1 MQTTLSV
8 FEGVSPIIKLYL
20 TTSYCWIAL
29 NEEDSRCRNSTNLDH
44 TSSSNLELSIAL
56 AKCSWCLVDVWPG
69 GSITQLS
76 GQGQPA
82 VAVAAA
88 ATPAAALQIQFLISF
103 KEQEV
108 GRSFVTQTWAGLL
121 LL

>member
-1 MQTTLSV
+1 MYVANTD
-8 FEGVSPIIKLYL
+8 SPLI
-20 TTSYCWIAL
+20 
-29 NEEDSRCRNSTNLDH
+29 TNL
-44 TSSSNLELSIAL
+44 SLNNLELSIAL

-82 VAVAAA
+82 VAAAVA

-108 GRSFVTQTWAGLL
+108 GRSFVTQTWAGILL
-121 LL
+121 L